1 MFNFIHLNCPTCGA
15 QLRVNKDA
23 ERFACEHCG
32 NNYVLKQKARDLK
45 PDDLK
50 NISPL
55 TTYTH
60 QIKQWLK
67 VGEYEIYLHEIVQKQ
82 VDGQQI
88 FAVNV
93 EYRNNGV
100 ETLSCRRSQW
110 TLFDPEGYAYDND
123 QVDRNPHESLPGQM
137 LGIQRIVTPGSK
149 VRGWV
154 TFKIPAATTIERLQ
168 FLTGNFSAKTAEY
181 FLK

>member
-1 MFNFIHLNCPTCGA
+1 MFNFISLNCPTCGA
-15 QLRVNKDA
+15 SLRVKKDS

-50 NISPL
+50 NISPI

-60 QIKQWLK
+60 QTKQWLK
-67 VGEYEIYLHEIVQKQ
+67 VGEYEIYLHEIMQKQ
-82 VDGQQI
+82 VDSQQI

-93 EYRNNGV
+93 EYRNNGN

-110 TLFDPEGYAYDND
+110 ILFDVDGYTYDND
-123 QVDRNPHESLPGQM
+123 AWGKLPEELSGQLLGGDRM
-137 LGIQRIVTPGSK
+137 LTPGARL
-149 VRGWV
+149 RGWV
-154 TFKIPAATTIERLQ
+154 IFKLPEATEVDRLQ
-168 FLTGNFSAKTAEY
+168 FLTGYLATKTAE
-181 FLK
+181 FLLK

>member
-1 MFNFIHLNCPTCGA
+1 MFNFISLHCPTCGA
-15 QLRVNKDA
+15 NLRVNKDS

-60 QIKQWLK
+60 QTKQWLK

-82 VDGQQI
+82 VDGQQL

-93 EYRNNGV
+93 EYRNNGA

-110 TLFDPEGYAYDND
+110 ILFDTDGYTYDND
-123 QVDRNPHESLPGQM
+123 AWGKLPEELTGQPLGGDRM
-137 LGIQRIVTPGSK
+137 VTPGSR

-154 TFKIPAATTIERLQ
+154 SFKLPQNTMVEKLQ
-168 FLTGNFSAKTAEY
+168 FLTGYLNTRTAEY
-181 FLK
+181 LLK